1 MNETRKTTTQ
11 DPTEFAHE
19 AMERGAAATKAY
31 TTAASAATI
40 AGLRTAFDL
49 QNGFITAGKAV
60 AEAAIEANAKLADQ
74 AIASI
79 KAMQAETTKLV
90 HANAELVSRTVE
102 TSKV

>member
-1 MNETRKTTTQ
+1 MTETKKTTTQ
-11 DPTEFAHE
+11 DPTEFAQE
-19 AMERGAAATKAY
+19 AMERGAVATKAY

-49 QNGFITAGKAV
+49 QNGFIVAGKAV
-60 AEAAIEANAKLADQ
+60 AEAAFEANAKLADQ

-79 KAMQAETTKLV
+79 KGMQAETTKLV
-90 HANAELVSRTVE
+90 QANAELISRTIE

>member
-1 MNETRKTTTQ
+1 MNETKKTTTQ

-19 AMERGAAATKAY
+19 AMERGAVATKAY

-49 QNGFITAGKAV
+49 HNGFIAAGKAV
-60 AEAAIEANAKLADQ
+60 VEAAVEANTKFADQ

-90 HANAELVSRTVE
+90 HANAELVNRTVE